1 MFVAQAKDLK
11 AKQRLRLNL
20 CFQGASSSLGRVA
33 GTKQICLSADL
44 SSDGGKVIVTAVMLS
59 TSLLFICILSM
70 QTVTVSSK

>member
-20 CFQGASSSLGRVA
+20 CFQGASSSLGCVA